1 MEHSLN
7 RSCGTAAAATV
18 PLSGLMAL
26 PSRGA
31 GIREEANRSIPEM
44 LSGLTIGRRW
54 DEFLLD
60 FQGVEYVSS
69 DVLVSLV
76 RLRRSLQA
84 AGKRLTLCNLRPQV
98 AEVFTVTGLGRFFD
112 IRTDQPK
119 ANHDAVVPVGFQ

>member
-44 LSGLTIGRRW
+44 LSGMTIGRRW

-60 FQGVEYVSS
+60 FQGVKSS

-119 ANHDAVVPVGFQ
+119 ANHDAVVPAGFQ